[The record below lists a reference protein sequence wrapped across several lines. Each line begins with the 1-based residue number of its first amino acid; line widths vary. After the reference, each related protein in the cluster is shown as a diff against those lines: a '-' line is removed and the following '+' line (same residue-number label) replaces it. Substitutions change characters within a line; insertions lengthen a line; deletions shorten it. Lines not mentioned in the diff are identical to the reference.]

1 MELTPH
7 VESIR
12 ASLQSVAGDDEDAA
26 AIAERLST
34 ALDAALHLQ
43 LLDLLS
49 QIALELNEQLPSGRV
64 ELRLAG
70 RDAQLVYADTA
81 AENGMPQGD
90 DDGATARLT
99 LRMSEGLK
107 TAVEAA
113 AAQQGISTN
122 AWLVTAVRRGLDQ
135 SASRKRSIGNRLT
148 GYAQG

>member
-7 VESIR
+7 VEAIR
-12 ASLQSVAGDDEDAA
+12 ASLRSVAGDDEAAA
-26 AIAERLST
+26 AIAERLSA
-34 ALDAALHLQ
+34 ALDASLHLQ

-70 RDAQLVYADTA
+70 RDAQLVYAETSTEDSA
-81 AENGMPQGD
+81 PAGD
-90 DDGATARLT
+90 DDGTTARLT

-107 TAVEAA
+107 TSVETA
-113 AAQQGISTN
+113 AAQQGVSTN
-122 AWLVTAVRRGLDQ
+122 AWLVAAVRRGLDQ
-135 SASRKRSIGNRLT
+135 TASRKRTVGNRLT